1 MHLPTSWYPFQ
12 KSLWCSQRVYVANV
26 IVVIAKKKGGKNCRR
41 GQVAL
46 MQCKNKWG
54 ILILKGIGSPDVH
67 CTMFFADLCEI
78 RNTLNVIFNFSQYQ
92 KLQLNFFAPWHKKA
106 IFNNSHNLWRSNQS
120 DLSPALDL
128 SFDLDLRQSGC
139 LSASFSATPPNS
151 LYNISKLYW
160 DKVARLL

>member
-1 MHLPTSWYPFQ
+1 MSSISSRDQFVFHIIFISRA
-12 KSLWCSQRVYVANV
+12 SLTFPEVRNRKGTERGLNIHNAFTNIVISFSKKFMVQSTCLCCKRHRRHCQR
-26 IVVIAKKKGGKNCRR
+26 KGGKNCRR

-106 IFNNSHNLWRSNQS
+106 IFNNSHNL
-120 DLSPALDL
+120 
-128 SFDLDLRQSGC
+128 
-139 LSASFSATPPNS
+139 
-151 LYNISKLYW
+151 
-160 DKVARLL
+160 

>member
-1 MHLPTSWYPFQ
+1 MSSISSRDQFVFHIIFISRA
-12 KSLWCSQRVYVANV
+12 SLTFPEVQNRKGTENGLNIHNAFTNIV
-26 IVVIAKKKGGKNCRR
+26 ISFSKKFMVQSTCLCCKRHRRHCQKKGGKNCRR

-92 KLQLNFFAPWHKKA
+92 KLQLNFFAPWHKKS
-106 IFNNSHNLWRSNQS
+106 IFSNSHNL
-120 DLSPALDL
+120 
-128 SFDLDLRQSGC
+128 
-139 LSASFSATPPNS
+139 
-151 LYNISKLYW
+151 
-160 DKVARLL
+160 

>member
-1 MHLPTSWYPFQ
+1 MVQSTCLCCKRHRRHCQ
-12 KSLWCSQRVYVANV
+12 
-26 IVVIAKKKGGKNCRR
+26 KKGGKNCRR

-67 CTMFFADLCEI
+67 CTMFFCRSL
-78 RNTLNVIFNFSQYQ
+78 RNQEYPQCHFQFFTVYWYQ
-92 KLQLNFFAPWHKKA
+92 KLQLNFFAPWHKKS
-106 IFNNSHNLWRSNQS
+106 IFSNSHNLWRSNQS

-128 SFDLDLRQSGC
+128 SFDLIFRKSGC